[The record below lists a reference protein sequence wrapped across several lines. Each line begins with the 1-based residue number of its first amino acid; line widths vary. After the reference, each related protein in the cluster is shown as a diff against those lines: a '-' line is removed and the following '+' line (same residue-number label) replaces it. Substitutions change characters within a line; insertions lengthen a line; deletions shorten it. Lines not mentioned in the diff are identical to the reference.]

1 MSSSAVPSSAGA
13 LVEVTGVEK
22 RFGTTRALRGVDLSI
37 DAGQC
42 LGLVGR
48 NGAGKSTLV
57 SILSG
62 LSEPDAGTVRFGGEP
77 APRVGDI
84 GRWAE
89 WIATVFQHSMIA
101 GHLSVAENV
110 FLGAMPSVVSWRAM
124 RRRTRDIMGEWGLD
138 IAPETPCRELSVE
151 QLQVVEIARALAR
164 GARCVVL
171 DEPTAALERQAILR
185 LFDRVKQLTAAGVA
199 VLYISHHL
207 EEVFEICQDVA
218 VLRDG
223 ELVLAAPTTS
233 LDKDNLVAAM
243 VGRVRSADAAGQ
255 AAAPETGGPVLG
267 EVARGDVVLAVDG
280 ITSDSARG
288 RLSGVSLRVQAGEV
302 VGITGLLSAGVAT
315 IGRVIAGAE
324 ASTSGEVRLRGRRIP
339 PGQRGAAQRA
349 GIGYIPED
357 RRAEGFVAHLGVAE
371 NTTMTITRE
380 LSGRFGLLT
389 PHRRAV
395 AAAPFT
401 SRLSLVSSGPAQP
414 VAELSGG
421 NQQKVTVARTLAH
434 RPSLIVAITPTRG
447 VDVASKELLLSSL
460 ASVAATSGAGVLL
473 CSDEL
478 SDLVICDRVLVLVR
492 GGVFT
497 EFSNPPFDR
506 DALIL
511 ATEGMQGN
519 PGGRPTPWPRR
530 KTNDLEPSASGPGS
544 RHRRTGR
551 RRDRAP
557 GRRVCRVV
565 DTRHER
571 QRAARGG
578 APAGPRAADRRRDRG
593 QPGVLYRVE
602 LRRHRPAE
610 LRARRRRGR
619 REPDPADRR
628 HGPVP

>member
-1 MSSSAVPSSAGA
+1 MTSSAVPSGAVPHTGPSSTGA
-13 LVEVTGVEK
+13 LVAVTGVEK

-84 GRWAE
+84 GRWRE
-89 WIATVFQHSMIA
+89 WIATVFQHSMIVPY
-101 GHLSVAENV
+101 LSVAENV
-110 FLGAMPSVVSWRAM
+110 FLGAMPSETGSSVVSWRAM

-138 IAPETPCRELSVE
+138 IAPETLCRELSVE

-164 GARCVVL
+164 GARCVLL
-171 DEPTAALERQAILR
+171 DEPTAALERQAISR
-185 LFDRVKQLTAAGVA
+185 LFDRVRQLTASGVA

-207 EEVFEICQDVA
+207 EEVFDICQDVA

-223 ELVLAAPTTS
+223 ELVLAAPTAS
-233 LDKDNLVAAM
+233 LGKDDLVAAM
-243 VGRVRSADAAGQ
+243 VGGVATAAPAGMVVSAGTAAPAGASAAG
-255 AAAPETGGPVLG
+255 AAVPG
-267 EVARGDVVLAVDG
+267 EAVLAVDG
-280 ITSDSARG
+280 LTSDSARG
-288 RLSGVSLRVQAGEV
+288 RLSGVSLRVRAGEV
-302 VGITGLLSAGVAT
+302 VGVTGLLSAGVAT

-324 ASTSGEVRLRGRRIP
+324 ASTGGEVLLRGRRVP
-339 PGQRGAAQRA
+339 PGQRAAAQRA

-357 RRAEGFVAHLGVAE
+357 RRAEGFVPHLGVAE
-371 NTTMTITRE
+371 NTTMTITGE
-380 LSGRFGLLT
+380 LSGRLGVLA
-389 PHRRAV
+389 PRRRAA

-460 ASVAATSGAGVLL
+460 AGVAATSGAGVLL

-478 SDLVICDRVLVLVR
+478 SDLEICDRVLVLVR
-492 GGVFT
+492 GEVFT
-497 EFSNPPFDR
+497 EFSNPPYDR

-511 ATEGMQGN
+511 ATEGM
-519 PGGRPTPWPRR
+519 TSM
-530 KTNDLEPSASGPGS
+530 TDE
-544 RHRRTGR
+544 
-551 RRDRAP
+551 
-557 GRRVCRVV
+557 
-565 DTRHER
+565 
-571 QRAARGG
+571 AART
-578 APAGPRAADRRRDRG
+578 AAEED
-593 QPGVLYRVE
+593 E
-602 LRRHRPAE
+602 
-610 LRARRRRGR
+610 
-619 REPDPADRR
+619 
-628 HGPVP
+628 